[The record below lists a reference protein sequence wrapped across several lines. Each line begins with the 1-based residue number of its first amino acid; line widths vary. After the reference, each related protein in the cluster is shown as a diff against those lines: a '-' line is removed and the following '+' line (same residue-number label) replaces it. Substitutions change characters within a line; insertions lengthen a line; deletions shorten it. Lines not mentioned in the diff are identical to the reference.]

1 MPLELLCVGN
11 RLRESAAGGRWVLR
25 VQPFAQWY
33 LLNSARYLDLFSFPH
48 LPLTGLYSSA
58 IVSSVIWRGQ
68 STVNIGKC
76 EFGAANFGHI
86 LGRSWEGGQHR
97 AEPVVAAV

>member
-33 LLNSARYLDLFSFPH
+33 LLNSAHYLDLFSPPSPSDRAVF
-48 LPLTGLYSSA
+48 
-58 IVSSVIWRGQ
+58 
-68 STVNIGKC
+68 KC
-76 EFGAANFGHI
+76 NC
-86 LGRSWEGGQHR
+86 
-97 AEPVVAAV
+97 